1 MKKTFSITEAL
12 SFGWLTLKSNW
23 KFWVIALLLSFGIKA
38 SSGFSYENVF
48 SNNSKQLQT
57 TVNSSTT
64 IPGNSTNGLDYTD
77 QYYENL
83 LNFNN
88 LGSNVLGV
96 STQDQSNLNRL
107 TRPLLV
113 AAIVGVVVFIATLP
127 LTFLIGLVSVILKMG
142 YINLTLDAAR
152 GEQVYYKTL
161 LNQVSLKKAIRLL
174 TAQFLTGLLSV
185 VGLVLFIVPGVIFM
199 LKYSLVSYVIVDQD
213 AKIGEA
219 LKKSSE
225 LTKGVRTKLL
235 GLFLV
240 YLLLLAVGFL
250 ALGYGV
256 IAAMIVI
263 SLSSAYVYNELLKQQ
278 DNIVSLDQQVESPEP
293 STLIEVDPM
302 GDNAQEEASQE
313 QSVSEIPPSP
323 VTDTTDEDEVLDDVD
338 SE

>member
-64 IPGNSTNGLDYTD
+64 VPGNSTNGLDYTD

-323 VTDTTDEDEVLDDVD
+323 VTDATDEDEVLDDVD

>member
-323 VTDTTDEDEVLDDVD
+323 VTDATDEDEVLDDVD